1 MYIFFRLSKKK
12 KKSPARKETPTT
24 PPTGAKPT
32 NQTAARLNVFY
43 HVNWTVNVG
52 RVSSRAVDFFVFPGT
67 IWTVMTDARRKQR
80 RLFFF
85 KRRTEE
91 IEKKVA
97 HRVGGGLDR
106 TAPNPITSV
115 RFVWCR
121 VGRTCASPSC
131 YRSPPHPPPIQQLYS
146 IYILEVYKMGNNFS
160 RRRRR
165 GENLI
170 SNFRPTPVCYF
181 PFYFFLLK

>member
-1 MYIFFRLSKKK
+1 
-12 KKSPARKETPTT
+12 
-24 PPTGAKPT
+24 
-32 NQTAARLNVFY
+32 
-43 HVNWTVNVG
+43 
-52 RVSSRAVDFFVFPGT
+52 
-67 IWTVMTDARRKQR
+67 VMTDARRKQR

-131 YRSPPHPPPIQQLYS
+131 YRSPPPTHPPPIQQLYS

-181 PFYFFLLK
+181 PFYFSC